1 MNRAVKES
9 LFLPHLARFRFPCP
23 RTASDKRQIDPIRR
37 DIRADFQ
44 RIGAFPSKCAE
55 VRVLRLSQPVRLQ
68 RVTYEARSK
77 TARTA
82 RFRRYDSV
90 SVCAQFRME
99 ASIQPPVSEG
109 YFWCLNSMPKRAV
122 SAS

>member
-44 RIGAFPSKCAE
+44 RIGAFPSN
-55 VRVLRLSQPVRLQ
+55 VR
-68 RVTYEARSK
+68 
-77 TARTA
+77 
-82 RFRRYDSV
+82 RFESSALANQSV
-90 SVCAQFRME
+90 SNASHMKLAQKPREPPSFADMTRYPCVRNS
-99 ASIQPPVSEG
+99 AWKRQFNHLSPRAIFGVSILCPRG
-109 YFWCLNSMPKRAV
+109 R
-122 SAS
+122 